1 MAEQKKQEQDT
12 NQLLKVRREKLAE
25 LQANGKDPFQITKFN
40 QTHHSLEVKEIYE
53 AHEAELLKDHKEP
66 EVEGLDEEQKK
77 EVLKKDYEER
87 RSIMDA
93 NPIHVAVAGR
103 MMFKRVMGKASFC
116 NIQDLQGNIQVYVA
130 RDAIG
135 TDSYADFKKSDIGDI
150 FGLEG
155 FAFRTR
161 TGEISIH
168 AEKMTLLSKSLQIL
182 PEKFHGLTDTDTR
195 YRQRYVDL
203 IMNQESKKVFIKRS
217 QILKEIRNFLSG
229 RDFMEVE
236 TPMLVANAGGAAA
249 RPFETH
255 YNALNED
262 VKLRISL
269 ELYLKRLIV
278 GGLERVFEIGRVF
291 RNEGVD
297 TRHNPE
303 FTLMELYQAYTDYE
317 GMMELT
323 ESMFR
328 YLAEKVCGSTKISY
342 NGIEIDLG
350 KPFERLTMNDAIKK
364 YAGIDF
370 DQVADDEAA
379 KKLAEEHHIAYEER
393 HKKGDIINLFFEE
406 FCEKELIQ
414 PTFIMD
420 HPIEI
425 SPLTKKKPSDPTKV
439 ERFELFINTWEMCNA
454 YSELN
459 DPIDQRERFA
469 AQDANAAAGDDE
481 AEHTDED
488 FLNALEIGMPPTGG
502 IGYGIDRLV
511 MLLTDSQAIRDVL
524 LFPTM
529 KSLDADKKANKA
541 SQSAEKENCDQVA
554 TKEEK
559 IDFSNV
565 KIEPLFEE
573 EVDFDTFSK
582 SDFRAVKV
590 KECVAVPK
598 SKKLLQ
604 FTLDDGTGVDR
615 TILSGIHAYYE
626 PEELVGKTLIAITNL
641 PPRKMMGIESCGMLL
656 SAVNNLKDSEDEEL
670 QLITVDN
677 HIPAGAKIYSDD
689 VWMYRFTKMTGC
701 TSFGQNHIKQ

>member
-1 MAEQKKQEQDT
+1 MAENKQQDT
-12 NQLLKVRREKLAE
+12 NKLLQVRRDKLAE
-25 LQANGKDPFQITKFN
+25 LQAAGKDPFEITKYDVTN
-40 QTHHSLEVKEIYE
+40 HSEDVKETYI
-53 AHEAELLKDHKEP
+53 AHEAELLAGRPTPD
-66 EVEGLDEEQKK
+66 VEGLDDEQKK
-77 EVLKKDYEER
+77 EVLANDYNER
-87 RSIMDA
+87 RTIMDGS
-93 NPIHVAVAGR
+93 PIHVSIAGR

-116 NIQDLQGNIQVYVA
+116 NIQDLKGNIQVYVA
-130 RDAIG
+130 RDQIG
-135 TDSYADFKKSDIGDI
+135 EESYADFKKSDIGDI
-150 FGLEG
+150 YGVKG
-155 FAFRTR
+155 YAFRTK

-168 AEKMTLLSKSLQIL
+168 AEEMTLLSKSLQIL
-182 PEKFHGLTDTDTR
+182 PEKFHGLTDTDMR

-203 IMNQESKKVFIKRS
+203 IMNQESKAVFIKRS
-217 QILKEIRNFLSG
+217 QILKEIRNFLAD

-236 TPMLVANAGGAAA
+236 TPMLVSNAGGAAA

-342 NGIEIDLG
+342 NGIEIDFG

-364 YAGIDF
+364 YTGIDF
-370 DQVADDEAA
+370 DQVADDAEA
-379 KKLAEEHHIAYEER
+379 KKLADEHHIAYEDR

-406 FCEKELIQ
+406 FCEEKLIQ

-425 SPLTKKKPSDPTKV
+425 SPLTKKKPSDPSKV

-529 KSLDADKKANKA
+529 KSLDADKKASKTSEA
-541 SQSAEKENCDQVA
+541 APAEAEKTV
-554 TKEEK
+554 EK
-559 IDFSNV
+559 IDFSKV
-565 KIEPLFEE
+565 KVEPLFEE
-573 EVDFDTFSK
+573 MVDFDTFSK

-590 KECVAVPK
+590 KACEAVKK

-604 FTLDDGTGVDR
+604 FTLDDGTGTDR

-641 PPRKMMGIESCGMLL
+641 PPRAMMGIESCGMLL
-656 SAVNNLKDSEDEEL
+656 SAIHEEEGEEKL
-670 QLITVDN
+670 HLLMVDN
-677 HIPAGAKIYSDD
+677 HIPAGAKLY
-689 VWMYRFTKMTGC
+689 
-701 TSFGQNHIKQ
+701 